1 MKKHFTVGVKTN
13 LGLNLNASKDWL
25 PKAEESI

>member
-1 MKKHFTVGVKTN
+1 MKKRFTVGVKTN
-13 LGLNLNASKDWL
+13 LELNLNASKDWL

>member
-25 PKAEESI
+25 PRIEEPV